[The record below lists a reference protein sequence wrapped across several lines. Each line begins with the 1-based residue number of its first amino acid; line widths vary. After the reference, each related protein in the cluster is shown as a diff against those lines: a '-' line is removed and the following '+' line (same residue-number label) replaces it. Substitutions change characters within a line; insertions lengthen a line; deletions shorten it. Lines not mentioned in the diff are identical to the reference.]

1 VDPGRKLSAQ
11 RLSPRSNNSKG
22 ISTSSSKTTAS
33 SPPKQN
39 RSTSKG
45 EPAPGPP
52 ASAQVNHRQGSAAA
66 IERRLSLFLLDLA
79 VLNSPTRLP
88 FPYKLVLR
96 AVLAKRNAEYFSDL
110 SPRLPKSRERAKGPT
125 VRAGCLEVRSILLFV
140 RDFAFRLPVVAVLA
154 VGTTFAFAN
163 LRCASPF
170 AVPVAKPHCE
180 SSSANGASHLKA
192 ESVEIICPGEMGQR
206 S

>member
-1 VDPGRKLSAQ
+1 VEPGRKLSAQ
-11 RLSPRSNNSKG
+11 RLAPRSNNSKD

-52 ASAQVNHRQGSAAA
+52 ASAQVNHRQGSGAA
-66 IERRLSLFLLDLA
+66 IERRLSLFLLDPA
-79 VLNSPTRLP
+79 VLTRP
-88 FPYKLVLR
+88 FAVPVQARAPRGARKTQRRISLRPLAEAAEELR
-96 AVLAKRNAEYFSDL
+96 ASERPYS
-110 SPRLPKSRERAKGPT
+110 SRGLP
-125 VRAGCLEVRSILLFV
+125 LEVRSILLFV

-154 VGTTFAFAN
+154 VGMTFAFAN

>member
-1 VDPGRKLSAQ
+1 MDPGRKLSAQ

-52 ASAQVNHRQGSAAA
+52 ASAQVNHRQGQ
-66 IERRLSLFLLDLA
+66 RRCDRTASLSIPA
-79 VLNSPTRLP
+79 RSRRANPPVCRS
-88 FPYKLVLR
+88 PYKLVLR

-125 VRAGCLEVRSILLFV
+125 VRAGCHLRSGRSYCSSATSHSACQWSRSLPSGRPSRSQISDARALLLS
-140 RDFAFRLPVVAVLA
+140 RLRSR
-154 VGTTFAFAN
+154 T
-163 LRCASPF
+163 
-170 AVPVAKPHCE
+170 CE

-192 ESVEIICPGEMGQR
+192 ESVEIICPGEVGQR

>member
-22 ISTSSSKTTAS
+22 ISTSSSKATAS

-52 ASAQVNHRQGSAAA
+52 ASAQVNHRQGQRRCDRTASLSIPARSRSAKLTHPFAVPVQARAPRGARKTQRRIFLRPLAEAA
-66 IERRLSLFLLDLA
+66 EEPRASERPYSSRG
-79 VLNSPTRLP
+79 LP
-88 FPYKLVLR
+88 
-96 AVLAKRNAEYFSDL
+96 
-110 SPRLPKSRERAKGPT
+110 
-125 VRAGCLEVRSILLFV
+125 LEVRSILLFV

-154 VGTTFAFAN
+154 VGTTFTFAN
-163 LRCASPF
+163 LRCPSPF
-170 AVPVAKPHCE
+170 AVPVAKPH
-180 SSSANGASHLKA
+180 L
-192 ESVEIICPGEMGQR
+192 
-206 S
+206 